1 MYATAETLLELVA
14 IASGSCRVWRFVAS
28 CLTDV
33 RFVIICLLL
42 LLVLLPCIFVQE
54 FAISFTEIF
63 TVLLKPTK
71 SFVLRLGLL
80 LLLTGTLHSH
90 LVGLLKSRLLL
101 WLELIRRGLAGSHHI
116 LLLGGCSII

>member
-1 MYATAETLLELVA
+1 MYATAATLLELVA

-42 LLVLLPCIFVQE
+42 VLPCIFVQE
-54 FAISFTEIF
+54 FAISFSEIF
-63 TVLLKPTK
+63 TVLLKPTR
-71 SFVLRLGLL
+71 SFVLRLRLL

-116 LLLGGCSII
+116 LLLGGCSMI